1 MGDEAEVIDA
11 FSNNARLMRQLHHNV
26 LNGSLNVYTDQ
37 ELRVLCSMIKKTEV
51 ELAMAT
57 EDVERGGRRMIRTRG
72 PRSGRHGKVA
82 GSSSGTY
89 SSTSSG
95 GRKRKR
101 SGSGAGGHAV
111 GDPLPPAD

>member
-1 MGDEAEVIDA
+1 M
-11 FSNNARLMRQLHHNV
+11 
-26 LNGSLNVYTDQ
+26 YTDQ

-57 EDVERGGRRMIRTRG
+57 EDVERGGRRRMIRTRG
-72 PRSGRHGKVA
+72 PRPERHGKVA
-82 GSSSGTY
+82 GSSSGTS

-101 SGSGAGGHAV
+101 SGSGVGGHVV
-111 GDPLPPAD
+111 GDPLPSADVSGVQRVKKHKSSATKSRTTAVRKVIG